1 MAKRKRSLTEN
12 KIERL
17 IKEGRGQGIGEEYK
31 PWILVQ
37 DVPSLGRATRLKGI
51 KTNRQH
57 EFLSDMERDYFYIL
71 EYSNNVVDIREQ
83 FPLLPLEETI
93 LIAKELGIKHPTDPK
108 TNEPIV
114 MTTDF
119 LVTIN
124 KNGKYIDVARTI
136 KPQDEL
142 MNKRTLDKFEIER
155 RYWEKQEFDWG
166 IVTENEID
174 KVLAQN
180 ILYMY
185 PYNDLYELDSFIEI
199 EKEDVDDLVITY
211 LDRIIGETVDI
222 RKVSKLFDQDFNLKS
237 GTGLSIFYYVVIR
250 KIIRINLLEEL
261 DLSKVKDIHIEEEN
275 LKKEMKII

>member
-136 KPQDEL
+136 KPQDDL
-142 MNKRTLDKFEIER
+142 INKRTLDKFEIER
-155 RYWEKQEFDWG
+155 RYWKKQEFNWG

-174 KVLAQN
+174 KVLTQN
-180 ILYMY
+180 ILYMH
-185 PYNDLYELDSFIEI
+185 PYNDLYELDSFIEL
-199 EKEDVDDLVITY
+199 EKEDIDDLVITY
-211 LDRIIGETVDI
+211 LDRIIAETVDI

-237 GTGLSIFYYVVIR
+237 GTGLSIFYYLVIR

-261 DLSKVKDIHIEEEN
+261 DLSKVKDIQIEEKN
-275 LKKEMKII
+275 LQKEMKII